1 MPRPEFLSWLAFHQL
16 FPFDD
21 HHRYHRPAVLVAE
34 SMSGGHLQ
42 DRLNWLQPDPATA
55 GWDEADLRT
64 FAALG
69 VKPPMKD

>member
-1 MPRPEFLSWLAFHQL
+1 MQFYRL

-21 HHRYHRPAVLVAE
+21 YHRFYRPAALISSAL
-34 SMSGGHLQ
+34 GG
-42 DRLNWLQPDPATA
+42 DMKGRLEWLQPDPIEA
-55 GWDEADLRT
+55 GWSSADLNT